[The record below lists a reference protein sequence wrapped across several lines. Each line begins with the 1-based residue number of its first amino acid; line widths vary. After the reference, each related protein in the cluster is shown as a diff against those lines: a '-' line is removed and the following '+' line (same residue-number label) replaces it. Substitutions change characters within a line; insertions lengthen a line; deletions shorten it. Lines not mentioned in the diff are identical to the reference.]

1 MPAYPLNWVT
11 KQLAVGHAPMSYE
24 ELESIRDQG
33 VDGIVNLCGEYCDL
47 HQIETNYGFE
57 VYYLPVQDNQAPS
70 LQETEKA
77 LRWLDEAVY
86 LGKKILIHCTLG
98 IGRTGTFITSY
109 LLRRGFSLKLA
120 GKILKK
126 TRAES
131 TSFNQWWFLRRF
143 GKKEGE
149 LLVREPSLEGSRL
162 VDLGPYFEEYEALI
176 AEAEAEF
183 RSFVD
188 ILRCGRETDAC
199 CNLFFNLELMEAA
212 YLSHFLNKKLTSE
225 DRLAAISRGVEAQ
238 RLACT
243 LLPGGGPTTSVG
255 GDFQF
260 RAGPNQENEACP
272 TSALHLRDYRCPLSM
287 DRKCIAFPYR
297 PLICRVYGMPA
308 VTSYSSNRS
317 TLRIHDLS
325 KRLFFELNSTF
336 LEGSLLFPLTA
347 VVSGKFVQDYFG
359 FITRRGETQSHPAS
373 PHA

>member
-11 KQLAVGHAPMSYE
+11 EQLAVGHAPMSYE

-47 HQIETNYGFE
+47 HQIETDYGFE
-57 VYYLPVQDNQAPS
+57 VYYLPVEDNQAPS

-77 LRWLDEAVY
+77 LQWLDESVY

-131 TSFNQWWFLRRF
+131 TSFNQWRFLRRF
-143 GKKEGE
+143 GKKEGK

-162 VDLGPYFEEYEALI
+162 VNLGPYFEEYEALI
-176 AEAEAEF
+176 EEAETEF

-188 ILRCGRETDAC
+188 IPRCGRETDAC
-199 CNLFFNLELMEAA
+199 CNRFFNLELMEAA
-212 YLSHFLNKKLTSE
+212 YLSHFLNIKLTSE
-225 DRLAAISRGVEAQ
+225 DRLGAIRRGVEAQ
-238 RLACT
+238 RLTCT
-243 LLPGGGPTTSVG
+243 LHPGGGDLPSRVGTTE
-255 GDFQF
+255 Q
-260 RAGPNQENEACP
+260 NEPYP
-272 TSALHLRDYRCPLSM
+272 TSALHLRDYRCPLSI

-297 PLICRVYGMPA
+297 PMICRVYGMPA
-308 VTSYSSNRS
+308 VTSYSSNRANLS
-317 TLRIHDLS
+317 LHDLS

-347 VVSGKFVQDYFG
+347 VVSGKFVQDYFA
-359 FITRRGETQSHPAS
+359 FITRQGETQSHPA
-373 PHA
+373 